1 MSTMKSAWIS
11 KMQSPPDIDL
21 EHTDPMSV
29 IALERDSQRKLC
41 TDLERL
47 ADALGGPVEARLCS
61 SLRARL
67 LVDLPRCC
75 LDEEALFR
83 LMLARKQSNASFSAC
98 VHQAVSQHSAMQAYV
113 FELLEPLNEMSEGAT
128 PRNLDVVGYMLRFCF
143 DGIRHH
149 LQWED
154 AAIFQDAAAIG
165 STIDIELLRQ
175 AMLSIRAIQT

>member
-1 MSTMKSAWIS
+1 MRSERASQ
-11 KMQSPPDIDL
+11 MQSLPEIDL

-29 IALERDSQRKLC
+29 IALERDIQRKLC
-41 TDLERL
+41 ADLEWL

-61 SLRARL
+61 SLRTRL

-83 LMLARKQSNASFSAC
+83 LMLARKQSNALLSAC
-98 VHQAVSQHSAMQAYV
+98 IHQAVSQHAAMQAFV
-113 FELLEPLNEMSEGAT
+113 FELLEPLNEMSEGVN
-128 PRNLDVVGYMLRFCF
+128 PRNLDAVGYMLRFCF

-154 AAIFQDAAAIG
+154 AAIFQDATAIG
-165 STIDIELLRQ
+165 SSADIELLRQ
-175 AMLSIRAIQT
+175 AMLSIRAIQS